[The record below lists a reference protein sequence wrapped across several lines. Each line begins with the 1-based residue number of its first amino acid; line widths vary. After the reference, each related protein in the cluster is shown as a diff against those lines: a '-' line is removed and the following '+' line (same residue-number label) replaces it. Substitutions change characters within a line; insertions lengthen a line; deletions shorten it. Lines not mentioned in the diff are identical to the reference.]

1 MCTYLDQVGST
12 YYFRRVVPVE
22 LRPFIRTAT
31 GKPRSE
37 WKISLGTKDRVEAK
51 RLIPDHAKA
60 TEALLDN
67 ARKAFAKVQP
77 QNPIQIA
84 QQRSDATHRRRQEDH
99 EEAQREARLKDDA
112 ETARLDDE
120 RLERIDAQKAQADHL
135 AYVVRTGN
143 TARMEPEKA
152 VAVRAVREAQEDAAL
167 YEERWRIAEARL
179 RALGGTGDS
188 QGADPGSRLPDM
200 PKSPV
205 APQRTPQG
213 NSAAVTVTGL
223 YEAYAI
229 TKLSPSVIKEGKAK
243 VALFVAFV
251 GHDDAARVTTD
262 DIHRWKNHVRD
273 EVLPDGKR
281 RSAQTVNSGYLSP
294 LRSAFK
300 HGLDER
306 LITHNPTRDVARVS
320 QAKAAKLREKDFTL
334 EEQRTILTAASN
346 IDTSGD
352 GGRQALVRRWVP
364 WICAYTGAR
373 VNEITQLRAEDVQ
386 QIDGHWVI
394 KITPEAGRVKTNEVR
409 YVPVHEHLLAQG
421 FLAVVEKQG
430 KGPIF
435 YDPEKGDADSVR
447 GQYKKA
453 GERLGAW
460 VRSLGVDDPSIKP
473 NHAWRHTFKTIANEV
488 GMGERAADYMQGH
501 ASKGVGRSYGR
512 NTIKALVDQMAL
524 MPRFEID

>member
-37 WKISLGTKDRVEAK
+37 WKISLGTKDRAEAK

-60 TEALLDN
+60 TEALLDA
-67 ARKAFAKVQP
+67 ARKAFAESQP
-77 QNPIQIA
+77 QDPIQIA
-84 QQRSDATHRRRQEDH
+84 RQRSEAAHRRRREDH
-99 EEAQREARLKDDA
+99 EEAQRVARQEADT

-120 RLERIDAQKAQADHL
+120 RLERIDAQKAEADHL

-179 RALGGTGDS
+179 RALNGAADS
-188 QGADPGSRLPDM
+188 PGADSSSALPNM
-200 PKSPV
+200 PKSPH

-213 NSAAVTVTGL
+213 NSAAVTITSLFKGHVASGAL
-223 YEAYAI
+223 APAI
-229 TKLSPSVIKEGKAK
+229 VKEWTTKINR
-243 VALFVAFV
+243 FVEFL
-251 GHDDAARVTTD
+251 GHDNAAKVTTD

-273 EVLPDGKR
+273 EVLPGGKR
-281 RSAQTVNSGYLSP
+281 RSAQTVNAGYLSP
-294 LRSAFK
+294 IRSAFK
-300 HGLDER
+300 HGVDER
-306 LITHNPTRDVARVS
+306 LIAHNPARDVSRVS
-320 QAKAAKLREKDFTL
+320 QVKAPKLRDKDFTAD
-334 EEQRTILTAASN
+334 EQRTILAAASK
-346 IDTSGD
+346 IDASGD

-386 QIDGHWVI
+386 QIDGHWII

-409 YVPVHEHLLAQG
+409 YVPVHEHLLEQG
-421 FLAVVEKQG
+421 FLTIVKTQKA
-430 KGPIF
+430 GPIF
-435 YDPEKGDADSVR
+435 YDPERGNPESER

-453 GERLGAW
+453 GERLAAW
-460 VRSLGVDDPSIKP
+460 VRSLGIIDPGIKP

-488 GMGERAADYMQGH
+488 GVSERAADYMQGH
-501 ASKGVGRSYGR
+501 ASKGVGRDYGR
-512 NTIKALVDQMAL
+512 NTIKALADQMAL
-524 MPRFEID
+524 IPRFPE